1 MFFFQCW
8 KIETTTMEAIYKS
21 LSGQDAEFITIF
33 VEPLQTMTLKLTS
46 HIEKV
51 QYIINKL
58 MEFDQI
64 STYLLHTYE
73 RIQAR
78 LTRINESNL
87 KKNRFALL
95 NNLDEIQVCYI

>member
-1 MFFFQCW
+1 
-8 KIETTTMEAIYKS
+8 MEAIHKS
-21 LSGQDAEFITIF
+21 LCSQDSEYTVMFADT
-33 VEPLQTMTLKLTS
+33 LQIMSLKLTS

-64 STYLLHTYE
+64 STYLLHVYE

-78 LTRINESNL
+78 LSRISESNL
-87 KKNRFALL
+87 KKNRYALL
-95 NNLDEIQVCYI
+95 NNLDEIQVCIFKYIIWL